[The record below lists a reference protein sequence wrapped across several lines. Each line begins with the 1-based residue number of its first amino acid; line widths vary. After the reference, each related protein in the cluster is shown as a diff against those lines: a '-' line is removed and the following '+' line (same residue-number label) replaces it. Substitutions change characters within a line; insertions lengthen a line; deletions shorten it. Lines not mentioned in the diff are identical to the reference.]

1 MPQNPAMSV
10 VLSVP
15 GGPEGSQDFPRDF
28 PTCRRAVVGVP
39 SGVLE
44 RPWGRQTT
52 PSRANEKLAQNSL
65 AAPGPWRSV
74 TGMQAPST
82 ANPPAALAEDRLLR
96 PEQAAWYLNVK
107 TSWVYEA
114 VRTGRLPCHR
124 VGRHIRFT
132 RHMLDDWLAEQPK
145 L

>member
-1 MPQNPAMSV
+1 
-10 VLSVP
+10 
-15 GGPEGSQDFPRDF
+15 
-28 PTCRRAVVGVP
+28 
-39 SGVLE
+39 
-44 RPWGRQTT
+44 
-52 PSRANEKLAQNSL
+52 
-65 AAPGPWRSV
+65 
-74 TGMQAPST
+74 MQAPST
-82 ANPPAALAEDRLLR
+82 ANPPTTLAEDRLLR

-132 RHMLDDWLAEQPK
+132 RHMLEDWLDEQAK